1 MHILITGSAGFIAS
15 HLVDY
20 VLDLGHSVIGID
32 NFLTGSPKNI
42 EHLKTNSSFRFI
54 EKDILSFDYSSIKQP
69 VDIVFHMASPASPI
83 QYKKYPIETLQVNSV
98 GTKQTLDFA
107 TDQGA
112 LLVYASTS
120 EVYGD
125 PLVHPQVEWYWGNVN
140 PNGVRSCYDEAKRF
154 GEAMCM
160 SYVRVKKTSV
170 RIARIFN
177 TYGPRMGRDD
187 GRVISNFIVQAL
199 KNEPITIYGT
209 GEQTRS
215 FCYVSDL
222 VKGLWTLATKEVET
236 GEVVN
241 IGNPKEMTILEI
253 ANKIKSMTQSGSPLI
268 KQSIGLDDP
277 LKRKPDISKAKE
289 LLDWEPSVSVEEGL
303 HSTIEY
309 FKTII

>member
-15 HLVDY
+15 HLVEY
-20 VLDLGHSVIGID
+20 VLAAGHTVTGID
-32 NFLTGSPKNI
+32 NYITGSENNI
-42 EHLKTNSSFRFI
+42 KHLLNNPSFHFI
-54 EKDILSFDYSSIKQP
+54 HHDILTFDYATITEP

-83 QYKKYPIETLQVNSV
+83 QYKKYPVETLRVNSV
-98 GTKQTLDFA
+98 GTQQSLDFA
-107 TDQGA
+107 TA
-112 LLVYASTS
+112 KNAVLVYASTS

-160 SYVRVKKTSV
+160 TYVRTKQTQV

-177 TYGPRMGRDD
+177 TYGPRMDVND
-187 GRVISNFIVQAL
+187 GRVVSNFIVQAI
-199 KNEPITIYGT
+199 KKEPITIYGT

-222 VKGLWTLATKEVET
+222 VQGLWALATKELSS
-236 GEVVN
+236 GEVIN
-241 IGNPKEMTILEI
+241 LGNPNEMTIKEI
-253 ANKIKSMTQSGSPLI
+253 AHKVRAATESTSDLI
-268 KQSIGLDDP
+268 QKPIDQDDP

-289 LLDWEPSVSVEEGL
+289 LLGWEPTVSIEEGL
-303 HSTIEY
+303 RKTIDY
-309 FKTII
+309 FKSIL

>member
-15 HLVDY
+15 HLVEHI
-20 VLDLGHSVIGID
+20 LGLGHSVTGID
-32 NFLTGSPKNI
+32 NFLTGSQKNI
-42 EHLKTNSSFRFI
+42 EQIMKNPQFHFI
-54 EKDILSFDYSSIKQP
+54 KSDILEFDYGTIKEK
-69 VDIVFHMASPASPI
+69 VDIIFHMASPASPI
-83 QYKKYPIETLQVNSV
+83 QYKKYPIETLQVNSL
-98 GTKQTLDFA
+98 GTKQALDFA
-107 TDQGA
+107 TGQGA

-160 SYVRVKKTSV
+160 SYVRTMKSNV

-177 TYGPRMGRDD
+177 TYGPRMDVND
-187 GRVISNFIVQAL
+187 GRVVSNFIVQAL

-222 VKGLWTLATKEVET
+222 VRGLWALATKDVNV
-236 GEVVN
+236 GEVIN
-241 IGNPKEMTILEI
+241 LGNPNEMTMIEI
-253 ANKIKSMTQSGSPLI
+253 AHKVKNATQSSSQLV
-268 KQSIGLDDP
+268 KQPIDLDDP

-289 LLDWEPSVSVEEGL
+289 LLDWEPSITIEEGL
-303 HSTIEY
+303 RSTIEY

>member
-15 HLVDY
+15 HLVGHI
-20 VLDLGHSVIGID
+20 LNLGHSVTGID
-32 NFLTGSPKNI
+32 NFITGSEKNI
-42 EHLKTNSSFRFI
+42 SDSLKNPSFHFI
-54 EKDILSFDYSSIKQP
+54 QQNVLTFDYSSIKSP

-83 QYKKYPIETLQVNSV
+83 QYKKHPVETLQVNSL
-98 GTKQTLDFA
+98 GTKQALDFA
-107 TDQGA
+107 TEKNA
-112 LLVYASTS
+112 LLIYASTS

-160 SYVRVKKTSV
+160 TYMRTKKTGV

-177 TYGPRMGRDD
+177 TYGPRMDVDD

-199 KNEPITIYGT
+199 KNEPISLYGT

-215 FCYVSDL
+215 FCFVSDL
-222 VKGLWTLATKEVET
+222 VSGLWALATKEVEN
-236 GEVVN
+236 GEVIN
-241 IGNPKEMTILEI
+241 LGNPNEMTIREI
-253 ANKIKSMTQSGSPLI
+253 ANKIKRLTQSSSEIVLKAI
-268 KQSIGLDDP
+268 ELDDP

-289 LLDWEPSVSVEEGL
+289 LLEWEPKVSLDEGL
-303 HSTIEY
+303 HKTIAY
-309 FKTII
+309 FKSII

>member
-15 HLVDY
+15 HLVEY
-20 VLDLGHSVIGID
+20 ILSQGHTVTGID
-32 NFLTGSPKNI
+32 NYITGSEKNI
-42 EHLKTNSSFRFI
+42 KDALKNPSFRFI
-54 EKDILSFDYSSIKQP
+54 EHDILTFDYSTISEP

-83 QYKKYPIETLQVNSV
+83 QYKKHPIETLQANSV
-98 GTKQTLDFA
+98 GTKQALDFA
-107 TDQGA
+107 TDKNA
-112 LLVYASTS
+112 VLVYASTS

-160 SYVRVKKTSV
+160 TYVRTKKTKV

-177 TYGPRMGRDD
+177 TYGPRMDIND
-187 GRVISNFIVQAL
+187 GRVVSNFIVQAI
-199 KNEPITIYGT
+199 KKEPITIYGT

-222 VKGLWTLATKEVET
+222 VLGLWALATKELNP
-236 GEVVN
+236 GEVIN
-241 IGNPKEMTILEI
+241 LGNPNEMTIKEI
-253 ANKIKSMTQSGSPLI
+253 ANKVRVATESTSDLVQKAID
-268 KQSIGLDDP
+268 LDDP

-289 LLDWEPSVSVEEGL
+289 LLGWEPTVTIEEGL
-303 HSTIEY
+303 RKTIDY
-309 FKTII
+309 FKSIL

>member
-15 HLVDY
+15 HLVDH
-20 VLDLGHSVIGID
+20 VLGLGHSITGID
-32 NFLTGSPKNI
+32 NFITGNPNNI
-42 EHLKTNSSFRFI
+42 AHLKSNPSFHFI

-69 VDIVFHMASPASPI
+69 IDIVFHMASPASPI
-83 QYKKYPIETLQVNSV
+83 QYKKYPIETLQVNSL
-98 GTKQTLDFA
+98 GTKQALDFA
-107 TDQGA
+107 TDKRA

-160 SYVRVKKTSV
+160 SYVRTKGTSV

-177 TYGPRMGRDD
+177 TYGPRMGVND
-187 GRVISNFIVQAL
+187 GRVVSNFIVQAL
-199 KNEPITIYGT
+199 KNEPMTIYGT

-222 VKGLWTLATKEVET
+222 VKGLWALATKEVKI

-241 IGNPKEMTILEI
+241 LGNPKEMSILEI
-253 ANKIKSMTQSGSPLI
+253 ANKIKSVTQSTSSLI

>member
-15 HLVDY
+15 HLVEHI
-20 VLDLGHSVIGID
+20 LSQGHSVTGID
-32 NFLTGSPKNI
+32 NYITGRVKNI
-42 EHLKTNSSFRFI
+42 KSVLDNSSFHFI
-54 EKDILSFDYSSIKQP
+54 EHDILTFDYLTIKTP

-83 QYKKYPIETLQVNSV
+83 QYKKHPVETLQVNSV
-98 GTKQTLDFA
+98 GTQQALDFA
-107 TDQGA
+107 SEKNA
-112 LLVYASTS
+112 VLVFASTS

-160 SYVRVKKTSV
+160 TYVRTKKTQV

-177 TYGPRMGRDD
+177 TYGPRMDVDD
-187 GRVISNFIVQAL
+187 GRVISNFIVQSL
-199 KNEPITIYGT
+199 KNESISIYGT

-222 VKGLWTLATKEVET
+222 VLGLWALATKQLEA
-236 GEVVN
+236 GEVIN
-241 IGNPKEMTILEI
+241 LGNPNEMTIREI
-253 ANKIKSMTQSGSPLI
+253 ANKIKIATEST
-268 KQSIGLDDP
+268 SILVQKPIDKDDP

-289 LLDWEPSVSVEEGL
+289 LLDWEPIISVDEGL
-303 HSTIEY
+303 RKTIEY
-309 FKTII
+309 FKSIL

>member
-1 MHILITGSAGFIAS
+1 MHIFITGSAGFIAS
-15 HLVDY
+15 HLVEHI
-20 VLDLGHSVIGID
+20 LGMGHTVTGVD

-42 EHLKTNSSFRFI
+42 EHLLENKNFHFI
-54 EKDILSFDYSSIKQP
+54 KGDVLEFDYSTVKEH

-83 QYKKYPIETLQVNSV
+83 QYKKYPLETLQVNSL
-98 GTKQTLDFA
+98 GTKHALDFA
-107 TDQGA
+107 TAQNA
-112 LLVYASTS
+112 TLVYASTS

-160 SYVRVKKTSV
+160 TYVRTKKTDV

-177 TYGPRMGRDD
+177 TYGPRMDVND
-187 GRVISNFIVQAL
+187 GRVVSNFIVEAL
-199 KNEPITIYGT
+199 KNEPLTIYGT

-215 FCYVSDL
+215 FCYVTDL
-222 VKGLWTLATKEVET
+222 VNGLWALATKDLKE
-236 GEVVN
+236 GEVIN
-241 IGNPKEMTILEI
+241 LGNPTEMTMIEI
-253 ANKIKSMTQSGSPLI
+253 ANKIKTITQSSSQLV
-268 KQSIGLDDP
+268 KQPIDLDDP

-289 LLDWEPSVSVEEGL
+289 LLDWEPKVTVEEGL
-303 HSTIEY
+303 HKTIEY

>member
-15 HLVDY
+15 HLVEHI
-20 VLDLGHSVIGID
+20 LGLGHSVTGID
-32 NFLTGSPKNI
+32 NFLTGSPNNI
-42 EHLKTNSSFRFI
+42 AHLKNNPSFHFI
-54 EKDILSFDYSSIKQP
+54 EKDILLFDYSSIKQP
-69 VDIVFHMASPASPI
+69 VDIIFHMASPASPI
-83 QYKKYPIETLQVNSV
+83 QYKKYPIETLQVNSL
-98 GTKQTLDFA
+98 GTKQALDFA
-107 TDQGA
+107 MDQGA
-112 LLVYASTS
+112 LLIYASTS

-160 SYVRVKKTSV
+160 SYVRSKKTNV

-177 TYGPRMGRDD
+177 TYGPRMEIND
-187 GRVISNFIVQAL
+187 GRVVSNFIVQAL
-199 KNEPITIYGT
+199 KNAPMTIYGT

-215 FCYVSDL
+215 LCYVSDL
-222 VKGLWTLATKEVET
+222 VNGLWALATREVVI

-241 IGNPKEMTILEI
+241 LGNQKEMTVQEI
-253 ANKIKSMTQSGSPLI
+253 AHKIKNATQSTSPLI
-268 KQSIGLDDP
+268 KQPIGLDDP

-289 LLDWEPSVSVEEGL
+289 LLDWEPSVSIEEGL
-303 HSTIEY
+303 HLTIEY

>member
-1 MHILITGSAGFIAS
+1 MHIFITGSAGFIAS
-15 HLVDY
+15 HLVEHI
-20 VLDLGHSVIGID
+20 LGMGHIVTGVD

-42 EHLKTNSSFRFI
+42 EHLLENKNFHFI
-54 EKDILSFDYSSIKQP
+54 KGDVLEFDYSTVKEH

-83 QYKKYPIETLQVNSV
+83 QYKKYPLETLQVNSL
-98 GTKQTLDFA
+98 GTKHALDFA
-107 TDQGA
+107 TAQNA
-112 LLVYASTS
+112 TLVYASTS

-160 SYVRVKKTSV
+160 TYVRTKKTDV

-177 TYGPRMGRDD
+177 TYGPRMDVND
-187 GRVISNFIVQAL
+187 GRVVSNFIVEAL
-199 KNEPITIYGT
+199 KNEPLTIYGT

-215 FCYVSDL
+215 FCYVTDL
-222 VKGLWTLATKEVET
+222 VNGLWALATKDLKE
-236 GEVVN
+236 GEVIN
-241 IGNPKEMTILEI
+241 LGNPTEMTMIEI
-253 ANKIKSMTQSGSPLI
+253 ANKIKTITQSSSQLV
-268 KQSIGLDDP
+268 KQPIDLDDP

-289 LLDWEPSVSVEEGL
+289 LLDWEPKVTVEEGL
-303 HSTIEY
+303 HKTIEY

>member
-15 HLVDY
+15 HLVEHI
-20 VLDLGHSVIGID
+20 LNLGHSVTGID
-32 NFLTGSPKNI
+32 NFLTGSQKNI
-42 EHLKTNSSFRFI
+42 AESLNNPSFHFI
-54 EKDILSFDYSSIKQP
+54 EKDILSFDYSSIKLP

-83 QYKKYPIETLQVNSV
+83 QYKKYPVETLQVNSL
-98 GTKQTLDFA
+98 GTKQALDFA
-107 TDQGA
+107 TKQKA
-112 LLVYASTS
+112 LLVFASTS

-160 SYVRVKKTSV
+160 TYVRTKKSNV

-177 TYGPRMGRDD
+177 TYGPRMDIYD
-187 GRVISNFIVQAL
+187 GRVVSNFIVQAL
-199 KNEPITIYGT
+199 KNEPLELYGT

-222 VKGLWTLATKEVET
+222 VSGLWALATKQLET
-236 GEVVN
+236 GVVIN
-241 IGNPKEMTILEI
+241 LGNPHEMTIADI
-253 ANKIKSMTQSGSPLI
+253 ANKIKLATVSTSVLVKKPIDQ
-268 KQSIGLDDP
+268 DDP

-289 LLDWEPSVSVEEGL
+289 LLEWEPTVTLDEGL
-303 HSTIEY
+303 RKTIDY
-309 FKTII
+309 FKSVI

>member
-15 HLVDY
+15 HLVDHI
-20 VLDLGHSVIGID
+20 LDLGHSVIGID
-32 NFLTGSPKNI
+32 NFLTGSPNNI
-42 EHLKTNSSFRFI
+42 KHLKTNSSFHFI

-83 QYKKYPIETLQVNSV
+83 QYKKYPIETLQVNSL

-107 TDQGA
+107 TDKRA
-112 LLVYASTS
+112 LLVFASTS

-160 SYVRVKKTSV
+160 SYVRTKKTNV

-177 TYGPRMGRDD
+177 TYGPRMSVND
-187 GRVISNFIVQAL
+187 GRVVSNFIVQAL
-199 KNEPITIYGT
+199 KNETITIYGT

-222 VKGLWTLATKEVET
+222 VNGLWALATKEVKT

-241 IGNPKEMTILEI
+241 LGNPKEMTMIEI
-253 ANKIKSMTQSGSPLI
+253 ANKIKSMTQSTSPLI